1 MCSSNDA
8 SIQINTNL
16 KTYLAYG
23 TDVSVVLTSHYFS
36 SQVDALLFFLN
47 IIDKRHQSLYKHI
60 IACEPLCPDERRL
73 LVNQML
79 HLLCNNTTL
88 SP

>member
-1 MCSSNDA
+1 MCSANDA

-36 SQVDALLFFLN
+36 SQVDALLFFSQYN
-47 IIDKRHQSLYKHI
+47 RQETSKFIQTHY
-60 IACEPLCPDERRL
+60 RL
-73 LVNQML
+73 
-79 HLLCNNTTL
+79 
-88 SP
+88 